1 MLVFDPHECY
11 NRLYYPKSGIEK
23 GNWNDVGF
31 DVDSEGLKHTQ
42 ELSDR

>member
-1 MLVFDPHECY
+1 MSATIASITQ
-11 NRLYYPKSGIEK
+11 KSGIEK
-23 GNWNDVGF
+23 GNENDVGF